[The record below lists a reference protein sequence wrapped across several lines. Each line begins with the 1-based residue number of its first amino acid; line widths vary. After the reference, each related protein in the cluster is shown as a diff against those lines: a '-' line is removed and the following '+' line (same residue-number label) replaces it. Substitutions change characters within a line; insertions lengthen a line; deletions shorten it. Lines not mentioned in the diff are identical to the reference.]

1 MYPGYLFQVADMIRH
16 VLDSYTQAIPAVLEI
31 PSKEHPY
38 DASKDSILRRA
49 KVSVHLSAFCMYLS
63 EISYWCQSVPDLF
76 WLLLCYWMTG
86 VYPDWE
92 IVRFGFFDLQ
102 TYIQHFISIFKL
114 KMQVALQSIKIFYQ
128 IYIAGLV
135 LFYLLCIW
143 YLLQGMF
150 SAEDLR

>member
-76 WLLLCYWMTG
+76 WLLSCHWMAG

-92 IVRFGFFDLQ
+92 INGFG
-102 TYIQHFISIFKL
+102 IS
-114 KMQVALQSIKIFYQ
+114 
-128 IYIAGLV
+128 
-135 LFYLLCIW
+135 
-143 YLLQGMF
+143 
-150 SAEDLR
+150 

>member
-63 EISYWCQSVPDLF
+63 EISYWCQSVPD
-76 WLLLCYWMTG
+76 Y
-86 VYPDWE
+86 
-92 IVRFGFFDLQ
+92 FGCFHV
-102 TYIQHFISIFKL
+102 I
-114 KMQVALQSIKIFYQ
+114 
-128 IYIAGLV
+128 G
-135 LFYLLCIW
+135 
-143 YLLQGMF
+143 
-150 SAEDLR
+150 